1 MRDEFMNSQNKT
13 RRQWL
18 TGLLRWSVLSII
30 AAGTALLVRRSG
42 GGPCAL
48 RLPCERCG
56 SLAGCQLPQAVAL
69 RGR

>member
-1 MRDEFMNSQNKT
+1 MNSHNQT

-42 GGPCAL
+42 GGVRGRCAL
-48 RLPCERCG
+48 RLPCEQCG
-56 SLAGCQLPQAVAL
+56 SLAGCQLPPAVVA

>member
-1 MRDEFMNSQNKT
+1 MNSPNQT

-30 AAGTALLVRRSG
+30 AAGTALLVRRPG
-42 GGPCAL
+42 GSVRGQCAL
-48 RLPCERCG
+48 RLPCTRCG
-56 SLAGCQLPQAVAL
+56 SLAGCQRPPAVAW

>member
-1 MRDEFMNSQNKT
+1 MENHNQS

-42 GGPCAL
+42 GGARGPCAL
-48 RLPCERCG
+48 QLPCERCG
-56 SLAGCQLPQAVAL
+56 SRAGCQLPQAVAW

>member
-1 MRDEFMNSQNKT
+1 MNSHNQT

-42 GGPCAL
+42 GGGRCAL

-56 SLAGCQLPQAVAL
+56 SLAGCQLPQAVAW